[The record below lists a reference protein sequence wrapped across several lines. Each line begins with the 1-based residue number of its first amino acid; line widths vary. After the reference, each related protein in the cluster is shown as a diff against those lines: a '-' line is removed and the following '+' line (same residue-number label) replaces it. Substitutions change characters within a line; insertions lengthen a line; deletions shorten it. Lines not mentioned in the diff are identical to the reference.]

1 MKADASRCCVF
12 CGSPADSKEHVFAK
26 RLCKRAGA
34 VKYPVIAGLSIEGQ
48 ENITRNEHQIESVQ
62 VRHVCTTCN
71 NTWMNDLEEWFELRL
86 GFLIEPQWPQLALP
100 MIEALKS
107 ERNKLAQWLIKT
119 AVMFSLASL
128 QGEHPVEFSPT
139 VTKKIKDGIL
149 PKDCWI
155 DLAFSKSV
163 SSAVGG
169 MITRCFYVKNGA
181 QPIQSQVIKNGDGF
195 KFIVQFNHLLLRIA
209 QVPSANVTYQSQHG
223 EIPVRLYPT
232 PFPLT
237 PENFAYEDI
246 IKFEHSVVLETWQ
259 DCRGNII

>member
-34 VKYPVIAGLSIEGQ
+34 VKYPVIAGLSVEGQ

-107 ERNKLAQWLIKT
+107 ERNKLAQWLMKT
-119 AVMFSLASL
+119 AVIFSLASL

-139 VTKKIKDGIL
+139 VTQKIKDGIL
-149 PKDCWI
+149 PKDCWT

-195 KFIVQFNHLLLRIA
+195 KFIRNCPLRIRNSKIDSLAAIRDDLAAWNLTNIFGIFYGRSSIIGLAMRQAELLRLSFGFGW
-209 QVPSANVTYQSQHG
+209 VGRRRP
-223 EIPVRLYPT
+223 
-232 PFPLT
+232 
-237 PENFAYEDI
+237 
-246 IKFEHSVVLETWQ
+246 
-259 DCRGNII
+259 